1 LSLYSLLKVGG
12 TDVLSSIE
20 FHPFATFTRLT
31 RPGVHWDETYDNT
44 RRWLG
49 SMSAGISCHAFSFL
63 LGIPEL
69 GCYCATAAD
78 VVALQSAFQVQN
90 SSGVGGASLPLLAPQ
105 PVAPT
110 PLIFQHHNASH
121 A

>member
-1 LSLYSLLKVGG
+1 LSLFSLLNTSG
-12 TDVLSSIE
+12 TRVLSGIE

-49 SMSAGISCHAFSFL
+49 SLTAGISCHAFAFL

-69 GCYCATAAD
+69 GCFCASAAD
-78 VVALQSAFQVQN
+78 VMALQSAIQVQI
-90 SSGVGGASLPLLAPQ
+90 SSGVGGALPLLAPQ
-105 PVAPT
+105 PVTPT
-110 PLIFQHHNASH
+110 PLSFQHHNASY